1 MTSTPFTDPDSVA
14 GLYADAGRTEQRTSA
29 LLTAKTSGDNA
40 TATIVGLAAHHA
52 PKSPAV
58 CEIGCGRGT
67 VTLALAQAFTPSRHT
82 VVDISPA
89 FLSTVAKRAA
99 HLGFVVETVRGDFH
113 HLPLP
118 DASFDVLVAAFCLYH
133 STRPAD
139 VVAEIA
145 RCLAPGG
152 RAILATKSAESYYE
166 IDQLMVD
173 TGLDPQ
179 ATSRPSLYD
188 TFHSAN
194 AADIVATGL
203 EISEVIHRDHTFR
216 FTDFDHLAAYAVT
229 VPKYQLP
236 QWLGTNPRDL
246 AAELR
251 RRTHDRPLTATS
263 TVTYIAASSQP

>member
-1 MTSTPFTDPDSVA
+1 MTSTPFTDPDTVA
-14 GLYADAGRTEQRTSA
+14 TLYADAGRTQQRTNA

-40 TATIVGLAAHHA
+40 TATIVDLAARHA
-52 PKSPAV
+52 PKHPTV

-67 VTLALAQAFTPSRHT
+67 VTLALAEALTPARHT

-89 FLSTVAKRAA
+89 FLATVAKRAA
-99 HLGFVVETVRGDFH
+99 DTGFAVETVRGDFH

-118 DASFDVLVAAFCLYH
+118 DAEYDVIVAAFCLYH

-139 VVAEIA
+139 VVSEIG

-152 RAILATKSAESYYE
+152 QAILATKSVHSYRE

-173 TGLDPQ
+173 TGIDPQ
-179 ATSRPSLYD
+179 ATSRPSLYE

-203 EISEVIHRDHTFR
+203 EVTEVIHRDHTFR

-229 VPKYQLP
+229 VPKYHLP
-236 QWLGTNPRDL
+236 QRLGTDPRNL

-251 RRTHDRPLTATS
+251 QKTRDRPLTTTS
-263 TVTYIAASSQP
+263 TVTYIPASGQP

>member
-1 MTSTPFTDPDSVA
+1 MTSTPFTDPDTVA
-14 GLYADAGRTEQRTSA
+14 DLYADAGRTQQRTSA

-40 TATIVGLAAHHA
+40 TATIVDLAARHA
-52 PKSPAV
+52 PKHLAV

-67 VTLALAQAFTPSRHT
+67 VTLALAEALTPSRHT

-89 FLSTVAKRAA
+89 FLATVAKRAA
-99 HLGFVVETVRGDFH
+99 DLGFTVETVRGDFH

-118 DASFDVLVAAFCLYH
+118 DTSYDVLVAAFCLYH
-133 STRPAD
+133 STQPGD

-152 RAILATKSAESYYE
+152 RAVLATKSVDSYHE

-173 TGLDPQ
+173 AGLDPQ
-179 ATSRPSLYD
+179 ATSRPSLYE

-203 EISEVIHRDHTFR
+203 QVTEVIHRDHTFR

-229 VPKYQLP
+229 IPKYQLP
-236 QWLGTNPRDL
+236 QWLRTNPADL

-263 TVTYIAASSQP
+263 TVTYIAASGQP

>member
-1 MTSTPFTDPDSVA
+1 MTSTPFTDPDTVA
-14 GLYADAGRTEQRTSA
+14 GLYADAGRTKQRTSA
-29 LLTAKTSGDNA
+29 LLTAKTGGDNA
-40 TATIVGLAAHHA
+40 TATIVDLAVHQA
-52 PKSPAV
+52 PEHPAV
-58 CEIGCGRGT
+58 CEVGCGRGT
-67 VTLALAQAFTPSRHT
+67 VTVALAEALSPSRHT

-89 FLSTVAKRAA
+89 FLATVANRAA
-99 HLGFVVETVRGDFH
+99 DAGFVVETVRGDFH

-118 DASFDVLVAAFCLYH
+118 DTSFDVLVAAFCLYH

-152 RAILATKSAESYYE
+152 RAILATKSVDSYHE

-179 ATSRPSLYD
+179 ATSRPSLYE
-188 TFHSAN
+188 TFHTAN
-194 AADIVATGL
+194 ATEVIATRL
-203 EISEVIHRDHTFR
+203 EVTEVIHRDHTFR

-229 VPKYQLP
+229 IPKYQLP
-236 QWLGTNPRDL
+236 QWLGTDPGDL

-251 RRTHDRPLTATS
+251 RRTHDRPLTANS
-263 TVTYIAASSQP
+263 TVTYIVASDRS